1 MYVQTGGLM
10 DEWTNRQSDG
20 QLVKLTELLTE
31 ILTYLH
37 RHRQIKRE
45 IDNGRRR
52 VKGMK
57 REKELKVKSFA

>member
-1 MYVQTGGLM
+1 M
-10 DEWTNRQSDG
+10 DEWTNKQSDG
-20 QLVKLTELLTE
+20 HMVKLTELLTK
-31 ILTYLH
+31 ILAYLH

-57 REKELKVKSFA
+57 REIELKVKSFG